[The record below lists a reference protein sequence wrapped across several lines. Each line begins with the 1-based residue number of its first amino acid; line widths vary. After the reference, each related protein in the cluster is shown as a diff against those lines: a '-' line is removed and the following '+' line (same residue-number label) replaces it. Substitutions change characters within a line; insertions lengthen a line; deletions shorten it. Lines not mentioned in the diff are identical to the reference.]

1 MDDWGAPPSF
11 PLPPLASLTPAARQR
26 LLASLVHL
34 PRRAAQEHAAAVQT
48 FLAEAA
54 ADADE
59 WTALLAAARADGAA
73 VVVDFTAIWCGPCQQ
88 IAPAF
93 AALAAKYPAHR
104 FAKVAR
110 STRPPLAR
118 G

>member
-11 PLPPLASLTPAARQR
+11 PLPPLATLTPVARQR

-59 WTALLAAARADGAA
+59 WTALLAAALRDG
-73 VVVDFTAIWCGPCQQ
+73 D
-88 IAPAF
+88 F
-93 AALAAKYPAHR
+93 AATGR
-104 FAKVAR
+104 
-110 STRPPLAR
+110 
-118 G
+118 